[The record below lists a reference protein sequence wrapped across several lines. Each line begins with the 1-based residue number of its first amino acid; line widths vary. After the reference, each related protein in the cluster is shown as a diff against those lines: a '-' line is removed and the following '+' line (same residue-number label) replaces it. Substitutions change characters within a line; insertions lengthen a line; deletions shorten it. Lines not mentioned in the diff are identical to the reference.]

1 MNLLFQLFGW
11 VGALG
16 LLTAFYL
23 NSTNKINAN
32 NKTYQWMNF
41 SSALMLTLNAFYID
55 SYPFIIINIFWAGV
69 ALLSIYRLS
78 KKSQS
83 KAT

>member
-1 MNLLFQLFGW
+1 MDLLFQMCGW

-32 NKTYQWMNF
+32 SKIYQWMNF
-41 SSALMLTLNAFYID
+41 SSAIMLTVNAFYIN

-69 ALLSIYRLS
+69 ALLSMYRLR
-78 KKSQS
+78 KE
-83 KAT
+83 T

>member
-1 MNLLFQLFGW
+1 MNLLFQICGW
-11 VGALG
+11 LGAMG

-32 NKTYQWMNF
+32 SKIYQLMNF
-41 SSALMLTLNAFYID
+41 FSALMLTINAFYIN

-69 ALLSIYRLS
+69 ALLSIDRLS
-78 KKSQS
+78 KKE
-83 KAT
+83 